1 MNIVWVYA
9 FCVVI
14 TVVAVGVVASDA
26 AASVVV
32 IVAVLLFYNDDE
44 IVVVWWVNASCC
56 TMMKRLQLESI
67 CLWVCT
73 VCYDTVI
80 NPYIHT
86 IRNPNLSSSLL
97 DSECSLSDKTYPSTH
112 ILKSLYTEHV
122 VPLLLYGLSELTSIC
137 WGFFCIFIDDVLWIF
152 CSFVLTSVKK
162 TTTFDDNYLSEV
174 EVTRSEVKVSKQP
187 YVVQAASINK
197 QGIKEEYPDLQL
209 RGQSLSVYNKVTA
222 TRKQWH

>member
-14 TVVAVGVVASDA
+14 IVVAVGVVASY
-26 AASVVV
+26 S
-32 IVAVLLFYNDDE
+32 VAVVFYNDDA

-122 VPLLLYGLSELTSIC
+122 VPFQGCMVYRSSLQSA
-137 WGFFCIFIDDVLWIF
+137 GFFLHFHRRCIVDLLFI
-152 CSFVLTSVKK
+152 CSH
-162 TTTFDDNYLSEV
+162 LS
-174 EVTRSEVKVSKQP
+174 
-187 YVVQAASINK
+187 
-197 QGIKEEYPDLQL
+197 
-209 RGQSLSVYNKVTA
+209 
-222 TRKQWH
+222 